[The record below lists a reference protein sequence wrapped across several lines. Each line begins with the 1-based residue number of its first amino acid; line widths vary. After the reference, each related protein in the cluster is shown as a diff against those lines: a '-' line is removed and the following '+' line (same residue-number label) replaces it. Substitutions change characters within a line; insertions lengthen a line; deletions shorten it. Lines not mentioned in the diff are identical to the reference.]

1 MATFPVWSRQA
12 GRARGTVSMSMQDP
26 ISDMLTRIRNGQSA
40 GKVSVMVPMS
50 KQKSAIAV
58 VLKQQGYIRDY
69 SVEEIEG
76 KSQLA
81 ILLRYFEGRPV
92 IETLKR
98 VSRPGLRVYKRKDD
112 LPTVM
117 GGLGIA
123 IISTSKGLMTDRQ
136 ARAAGYGGEI
146 VCIVA

>member
-1 MATFPVWSRQA
+1 
-12 GRARGTVSMSMQDP
+12 MSMQDP
-26 ISDMLTRIRNGQSA
+26 ISDMLTRIRNGQTA
-40 GKVSVMVPMS
+40 GKVRVMMPMS

-58 VLKQQGYIRDY
+58 VLKQQGYIRDFGVE
-69 SVEEIEG
+69 SVQG
-76 KSQLA
+76 KEQLA
-81 ILLRYFEGRPV
+81 VVLRYFEGKPV

-98 VSRPGLRVYKRKDD
+98 ISRPGLRVYKRKDD

-123 IISTSKGLMTDRQ
+123 IISTPKGLMTDRQ
-136 ARAAGYGGEI
+136 ARAAGHGGEV